1 MTRSTSAIVATLLAL
16 AAFGFAILSTGAQL
30 RSDCSEAI
38 TGSYGAILF
47 GLAIFA
53 IGAVLA
59 IRARGWSG
67 YILVAGV
74 VLIVLAF
81 DWHQQ
86 LALADILRSNC
97 PNVKVR

>member
-1 MTRSTSAIVATLLAL
+1 MTRSTLAIIASLVALFALGLAL
-16 AAFGFAILSTGAQL
+16 LSTGAQL
-30 RSDCSEAI
+30 RSDCSQAV
-38 TGSYGAILF
+38 TGQFGAMLG
-47 GLAIFA
+47 GLMIFA
-53 IGAVLA
+53 ISAVLA

-86 LALADILRSNC
+86 LALTDILRSNC
-97 PNVKVR
+97 PNLKVR